1 MNQRELACWLALYRY
16 EGIGPRRFSAL
27 LLQEQSLS
35 NCFYLE
41 KLRPSFI
48 QWCEA
53 QKVKISDPDWRGV
66 EKDLAWAAQPDCH
79 ILTWQDTH
87 YPAHLKDIAAA
98 PPLLFVKGNVSALST
113 FQIAIV
119 GSRHPTRQGKENAYR
134 FAYELAAQT
143 VSVTSGLALGIDGE
157 SHRGALAAK
166 GITIAVLGNSLDH
179 IYPPRH
185 VGLADEILS
194 QKGAVIS
201 EFPLD
206 TPPKAMH
213 FPRRNR
219 LISGLSKGVVVV
231 EAALKSGSL
240 ITARYALEQG
250 RDVFALPG
258 SIQNP
263 LTKGTHWLIREG
275 AKCTES
281 IEHILEEFGRAPEKE
296 KPQSAPLPSASKLS
310 SHPVLSFIDAFCT
323 SVDEIIAKTGL
334 TAEKL
339 SSILLELELQGRIAA
354 VPGGYIKLKE

>member
-16 EGIGPRRFSAL
+16 EGIGPQRFSAL
-27 LLQEQSLS
+27 LSQEKSLS
-35 NCFYLE
+35 NCFDRE
-41 KLRPSFI
+41 KLRPAFI

-53 QKVKISDPDWRGV
+53 QKIKISEPNWRGV
-66 EKDLAWAAQPDCH
+66 EKDLAWAAEPDCH
-79 ILTWQDTH
+79 ILTWQDPY
-87 YPAHLKDIAAA
+87 YPPQLKEIPAA
-98 PPLLFVKGNVSALST
+98 PPILFVKGNVSALST

-119 GSRHPTRQGKENAYR
+119 GSRHPTSQGKEHAYR
-134 FAYELAAQT
+134 FAYELASRE
-143 VSVTSGLALGIDGE
+143 VSVTSGLALGVDGE

-185 VGLADEILS
+185 EGLASEILS
-194 QKGAVIS
+194 QQGVLIS
-201 EFPLD
+201 EFPLN

-219 LISGLSKGVVVV
+219 LISGLSKGVLVV

-240 ITARYALEQG
+240 ITAHYALEQG
-250 RDVFALPG
+250 REIFALPG
-258 SIQNP
+258 TIQNP

-281 IEHILEEFGRAPEKE
+281 VEHILEEFEERAEKE
-296 KPQSAPLPSASKLS
+296 SPPLIRQILS
-310 SHPVLSFIDAFCT
+310 PTKSFHPVLSFIEAFCT
-323 SVDEIIAKTGL
+323 PVDEIIVKTGL

-339 SSILLELELQGRIAA
+339 SSILLELELQGEITA
-354 VPGGYIKLKE
+354 VPGGYIKLN